1 MEIIRGDI
9 NNTIHGRP
17 FGSTSWHIIENDGL
31 TGPRIKDTA
40 KFIYPDLTGFR
51 LLQTSGRGI
60 EIFEGIYIAGR
71 RIPCFQWAC
80 LLVFGE
86 GNLTAAGELRSE
98 ERRVGKECV
107 STCRSRWLAYHEKK
121 KNNEDTHE

>member
-1 MEIIRGDI
+1 MD
-9 NNTIHGRP
+9 
-17 FGSTSWHIIENDGL
+17 NDGL
-31 TGPRIKDTA
+31 TWTRIKDTA
-40 KFIYPDLTGFR
+40 KLIYPDLTGFR

-86 GNLTAAGELRSE
+86 GNLTAAGELDHAHDLAILPVWLDGHQIVLPQAEHALGRRSE
-98 ERRVGKECV
+98 EHTSELQSLLRRSYAVFC
-107 STCRSRWLAYHEKK
+107 LKK
-121 KNNEDTHE
+121 